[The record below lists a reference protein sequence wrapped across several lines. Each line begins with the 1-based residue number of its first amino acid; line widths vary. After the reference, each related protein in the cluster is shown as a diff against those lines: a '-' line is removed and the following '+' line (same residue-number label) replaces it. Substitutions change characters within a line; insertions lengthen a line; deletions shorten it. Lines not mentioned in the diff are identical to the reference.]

1 MADALAVLPPTNAD
15 GVPEDQE
22 WDDNHD
28 KQHVS
33 CQGLA
38 LTWDNMPA
46 IRQRMRTGYN
56 LVIHYDAKLKKA
68 TNFEVEKNIMNVK
81 ANFHV
86 LHPVCRLYA
95 NGLVNIDD
103 LESEVKQIYSIYTAL
118 ISSKHHISKQA
129 WAIRYLIQVLKG
141 TVKSAKNDPT
151 RLKRYP
157 KDSSYQNIFVKDL
170 VGFVCFLQSK
180 FEVYR
185 QVISISYPN
194 IWTLKNLS
202 SPIPHDAG
210 SCFAKPASRD
220 GCPAAKGPNTR
231 CLME

>member
-1 MADALAVLPPTNAD
+1 MADTPTVLPPTSAD

-22 WDDNHD
+22 GGDP
-28 KQHVS
+28 QRVS

-46 IRQRMRTGYN
+46 IRQRMRAGFN
-56 LVIHYDAKLKKA
+56 LVIHYDGKLKKA

-86 LHPVCRLYA
+86 LHPVCRLFA
-95 NGLVNIDD
+95 KGLVNIDD

-118 ISSKHHISKQA
+118 ISPKSHISKQA

-141 TVKSAKNDPT
+141 TVKCAKNDPT

-157 KDSSYQNIFVKDL
+157 QDSNYT
-170 VGFVCFLQSK
+170 
-180 FEVYR
+180 
-185 QVISISYPN
+185 PN
-194 IWTLKNLS
+194 V
-202 SPIPHDAG
+202 
-210 SCFAKPASRD
+210 
-220 GCPAAKGPNTR
+220 
-231 CLME
+231 

>member
-1 MADALAVLPPTNAD
+1 MGCGSWDFASVMADPSALLPPTNAD

-22 WDDNHD
+22 GKNQ
-28 KQHVS
+28 QHVS

-38 LTWDNMPA
+38 LKWDNMPA
-46 IRQRMRTGYN
+46 IRQRMRAGFN

-86 LHPVCRLYA
+86 LHPVCHLFA
-95 NGLVNIDD
+95 SGLVNIDD

-118 ISSKHHISKQA
+118 ISPKSHVSKQA
-129 WAIRYLIQVLKG
+129 WAIRHLIQALKG

-157 KDSSYQNIFVKDL
+157 QDSNYQIFV
-170 VGFVCFLQSK
+170 
-180 FEVYR
+180 
-185 QVISISYPN
+185 
-194 IWTLKNLS
+194 
-202 SPIPHDAG
+202 
-210 SCFAKPASRD
+210 
-220 GCPAAKGPNTR
+220 
-231 CLME
+231 